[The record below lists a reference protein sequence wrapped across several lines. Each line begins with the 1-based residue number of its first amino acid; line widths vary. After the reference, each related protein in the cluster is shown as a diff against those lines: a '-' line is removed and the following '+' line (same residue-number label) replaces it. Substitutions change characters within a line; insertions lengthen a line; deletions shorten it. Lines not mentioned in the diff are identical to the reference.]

1 MSDCQS
7 SLQQCEKKLSQL
19 KLDYNAVEDELEE
32 KKTLMEMSSQRESA
46 AHAKELEEENERL
59 KAELERAKKSCVR
72 EREVSNN

>member
-1 MSDCQS
+1 
-7 SLQQCEKKLSQL
+7 
-19 KLDYNAVEDELEE
+19 
-32 KKTLMEMSSQRESA
+32 MEMSSQRESA